1 MCRPMKCGAAGW
13 AACLLL
19 MGCLNGPARATERVQ
34 DVAKLQG
41 QRTNHLFGF
50 GLVVGLNGTGDGASS
65 AATIRAL
72 MALHKRYH
80 QPILDG
86 VELKNNK
93 NVAIVTVEATI
104 PEFGGR
110 EGQQMDVTVSAIGP
124 AASLKGGQLL
134 TTPLQ
139 ESTLAIDDVLALAG
153 GRIDL
158 PDAESL
164 RRGIIRQGA
173 TIEEDLFYNFL
184 EDGCVWLVLDEGR
197 SGYQWAEVIARSIN
211 LELANPAERAA
222 AGRAMARQIV
232 AAQGP
237 AVAVDPRNVRIRIP
251 DYELNDPA
259 EFISRVLQT
268 PLFVT
273 PHEPALVCINRTTRK
288 VSFRGAVTIA
298 PTILHLPGVGAL
310 SVGHTGAAAAPTSA
324 PSTESAVSGDAIEFQ
339 QLMDMLA
346 RLQLAPEEVISA
358 VEHLHQSGALRA
370 RLVYVE

>member
-1 MCRPMKCGAAGW
+1 MRRPASFTVSRWAAGV
-13 AACLLL
+13 LFLGVL
-19 MGCLNGPARATERVQ
+19 SGLVQATERVQ
-34 DVAKLQG
+34 DVARLQG
-41 QRTNHLFGF
+41 QRTNRLFGF
-50 GLVVGLNGTGDGASS
+50 GLVVGLNGTGDGPSS

-72 MALHKRYH
+72 MSLHKRYH

-86 VELKNNK
+86 LELKNNK

-110 EGQQMDVTVSAIGP
+110 EGQQVDVVVSAIGP

-158 PDAESL
+158 PDAESM

-184 EDGCVWLVLDEGR
+184 EDGCIWLVLDEAR
-197 SGYQWAEVIARSIN
+197 AGYQWAEVIARSIN
-211 LELANPAERAA
+211 LELSNPAERAA
-222 AGRAMARQIV
+222 GRSQSTRQLV

-237 AVAVDPRNVRIRIP
+237 AVALDPRNVRIRIP

-273 PHEPALVCINRTTRK
+273 PHEPALVTINRTTQK
-288 VSFRGAVTIA
+288 VSFRGLVTIA
-298 PTILHLPGVGAL
+298 PTILHLPGTGAL
-310 SVGHTGAAAAPTSA
+310 SIGNTGVAAAPSSA
-324 PSTESAVSGDAIEFQ
+324 PAAGTNDGAIEFQ

-346 RLQLAPEEVISA
+346 RLQLAPDEVISA

-370 RLVYVE
+370 RLIYVE